1 MRRVSVKGGRK
12 GEVLRMGRRVK
23 RGLKGEGS
31 RVEEKEEGQGK
42 GCEKR
47 ERAKGRV

>member
-12 GEVLRMGRRVK
+12 GEGLRVGRRVK
-23 RGLKGEGS
+23 GGLKGEGS

-47 ERAKGRV
+47 ERAKGMV

>member
-12 GEVLRMGRRVK
+12 GEGIRVGRRVK
-23 RGLKGEGS
+23 LDLKGEGS